1 MKPAMWAIL
10 SALMLQ
16 APAHAAAQQYG
27 EDLPATGEA
36 AQVAA
41 AEPEVAEAVVAEPEP
56 KTCKKKK
63 KKGGLGGLL
72 RAARSSGMIAVVS
85 SRAGTG
91 GALVNSTTNTAIDLA
106 DAAGHMAPKTETP
119 KC

>member
-10 SALMLQ
+10 SALVLQ
-16 APAHAAAQQYG
+16 APDHAAAQQYG
-27 EDLPATGEA
+27 EDLPVTGEA

-41 AEPEVAEAVVAEPEP
+41 AEPEVAETVVAEPEP
-56 KTCKKKK
+56 KTCKKK